1 MSCNVWSS
9 HICCAGDSFPLE
21 KVHEAILE
29 SEKTGR
35 KGKVFLAGWFGI
47 GFATISLLQA
57 FILGSNS
64 VQVLQCFCMHIL
76 CLVSGFSVKT
86 LQTLRRRWVWWLT
99 MNRGIV
105 SCKGFFYQRPN
116 LKQVDRNVVPCLE
129 GSTTVLASE
138 ASHRSDQRNHG
149 KICSCNCNSPSSRFV
164 NRQSHMDVCMHAC
177 LYCKP
182 TWTISHCRP
191 TERRLHFQPVSKAAQ
206 TCQGADFKIWSNNQ
220 LWIWIKVKQP

>member
-1 MSCNVWSS
+1 
-9 HICCAGDSFPLE
+9 
-21 KVHEAILE
+21 
-29 SEKTGR
+29 
-35 KGKVFLAGWFGI
+35 
-47 GFATISLLQA
+47 
-57 FILGSNS
+57 
-64 VQVLQCFCMHIL
+64 
-76 CLVSGFSVKT
+76 
-86 LQTLRRRWVWWLT
+86 
-99 MNRGIV
+99 MNRVIV

-149 KICSCNCNSPSSRFV
+149 RICSCNCNSPSSRFV

-191 TERRLHFQPVSKAAQ
+191 TDRRLHFQPVSKAAQ
-206 TCQGADFKIWSNNQ
+206 TCQGADFDQITNESRSSSLSRAHRAQ
-220 LWIWIKVKQP
+220 KQRHRSQPGWHQQCNTSK